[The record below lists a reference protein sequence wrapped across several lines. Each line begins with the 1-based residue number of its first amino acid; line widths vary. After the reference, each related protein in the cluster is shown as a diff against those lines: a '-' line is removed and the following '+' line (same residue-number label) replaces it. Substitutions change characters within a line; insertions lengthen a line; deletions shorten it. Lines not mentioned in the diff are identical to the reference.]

1 MILKANYLFAFNSV
15 ETKKVERFEETIKSY
30 HNFVDYF
37 SKSSNLKTAET
48 YFSTSVKEIEKLKTL
63 N

>member
-1 MILKANYLFAFNSV
+1 MILKANFLFAFNSV
-15 ETKKVERFEETIKSY
+15 EIKKVERFEETIKSY

-37 SKSSNLKTAET
+37 SESTNLKTAEA
-48 YFSTSVKEIEKLKTL
+48 YFNTSVKEIEKLKTL